1 MVSARTKAH
10 LMLLAVS
17 AIWGVAP
24 PAIKYSLKYFDTS
37 VFLSYRFLI
46 TNILLIPLLFIVEPQ
61 TWTTLSRL
69 TVKKWLLLI
78 MAGFLGST
86 VQLGLLFWGLENTS
100 AIEGSII
107 NATAPILV
115 AIGCFFFLREKI
127 TAREKMGIS
136 VAFLGSAFV
145 VIEPIFTGQYSA
157 SRMHF
162 YGNTAV
168 LLGTLVWAVYAI
180 LSKKALRGHVSPL
193 LLTTAMFFIGGLTM
207 PIITF
212 FLHSPYSLR
221 QSFLLA
227 PFSAHLGVW
236 FMAFISGA
244 LAYFLYQ
251 QATKYVEVSEAN
263 IYTYLSPVF
272 TLPLSLFFLKEP
284 VGLWLIV
291 GSAII
296 VGGVLLSELKTG
308 QRR

>member
-1 MVSARTKAH
+1 MTARTRAH

-17 AIWGVAP
+17 AIWGIAP
-24 PAIKYSLKYFDTS
+24 PVIKHSLKYFDTS

-46 TNILLIPLLFIVEPQ
+46 TNILLIPLLFVIEPQ

-69 TVKKWLLLI
+69 TAKKWLLLLFS
-78 MAGFLGST
+78 GFLGST
-86 VQLGLLFWGLENTS
+86 IQLGFLFWGLDNTS

-127 TAREKMGIS
+127 TSREKLGIF
-136 VAFLGSAFV
+136 VAFLGSALV
-145 VIEPIFTGQYSA
+145 VIEPIFTGRYSA

-168 LLGTLVWAVYAI
+168 LLGTLAWAAYAVM
-180 LSKKALRGHVSPL
+180 SKKSLRGHVSPL

-207 PIITF
+207 PVVTF
-212 FLHSPYSLR
+212 FLHSPYYLQ
-221 QSFLLA
+221 QSFLTA
-227 PFSAHLGVW
+227 PLSAHLGVW

-272 TLPLSLFFLKEP
+272 TLPLSIIFLKEP
-284 VGLWLIV
+284 VGLWLIL
-291 GSAII
+291 GSGII
-296 VGGVLLSELKTG
+296 IAGVFLSELKTG